1 MVDLRRVFLFV
12 FALVP
17 LLIQPFA
24 RAALPAL
31 QEPTPTVAHPVA
43 TAVPATAVP
52 QAAVLSPQPGQALQ
66 GSVPVEI
73 GIAGP
78 GYQSVEV
85 AFAYANNPTGVWFPI
100 YQGNLPDDPAADP
113 AALQAPITEWDTSA
127 ISDGAYTLRVV
138 LTLADGSRQT
148 YDVGGLR
155 VRNYTP
161 IETDT
166 PAPVPTTALPPTPD
180 QAATQTASALASATP
195 LPPPGATPDSAATAS
210 AAIAAATA
218 TAIAAATPTP
228 LPPAPAQALV
238 NPLELQP
245 ATVLDSLGRGAL
257 AAVGLFALGGLYA
270 TARRK
275 RQKDNE

>member
-1 MVDLRRVFLFV
+1 MVDLRGVFLFF
-12 FALVP
+12 FALIH
-17 LLIQPFA
+17 LMIQPFA
-24 RAALPAL
+24 RAGLPAL
-31 QEPTPTVAHPVA
+31 QEPPPTAALQA
-43 TAVPATAVP
+43 TALP

-66 GSVPVEI
+66 GSVPVEV
-73 GIAGP
+73 GLAGP

-85 AFAYANNPTGVWFPI
+85 SFAYANNPTGVWFPI
-100 YQGNLPDDPAADP
+100 YQGNLPADPAADP

-138 LTLADGSRQT
+138 FILADGNRQT
-148 YDVGGLR
+148 VDVSGLR

-166 PAPVPTTALPPTPD
+166 PTPVPTTAVPPTPD

-195 LPPPGATPDSAATAS
+195 VPPPGATPDSAATAA
-210 AAIAAATA
+210 AAIVAATA
-218 TAIAAATPTP
+218 TAEAAATPTP

-238 NPLELQP
+238 NPLELGP
-245 ATVLDSLGRGAL
+245 TTVLDSLGRGAL

-270 TARRK
+270 AARRK
-275 RQKDNE
+275 RQKDHA